1 MQGRRLVDLNSGI
14 NSGGIQPVEEN
25 NQGLAHTW
33 IDIEQSSYQ
42 EEVSIW
48 KDWSSLWED
57 SPAIVTSEK
66 LNFFPRH

>member
-1 MQGRRLVDLNSGI
+1 MQGQRLVDLNSGI
-14 NSGGIQPVEEN
+14 NPGGIQPVEEN
-25 NQGLAHTW
+25 NQGLARTW

-57 SPAIVTSEK
+57 SPAIVTPEK
-66 LNFFPRH
+66 LIFFPDI